1 MLAADEDVANKV
13 SKLAQRRGYTVY
25 QTVNEI
31 LEIALKSEELGYT
44 LNENEIERGLIRLCF
59 KK

>member
-1 MLAADEDVANKV
+1 MSRRKMLAADEDVANKV
-13 SKLAQRRGYTVY
+13 SKLAQRRGYTVN

-31 LEIALKSEELGYT
+31 DI
-44 LNENEIERGLIRLCF
+44 GLMRLCF